1 MSIISLPIRL
11 RSVRSVGVGNLRR
24 LGWQRSLAIL
34 IALGFVLVI
43 LFPGLFA
50 PHDPQALSVSDRLAK
65 PSSEHLFGT
74 DEAGRDIVSRMFY
87 GARVSIGASFVIVA
101 VGAVFGTVYG
111 AVAGWFGGWIDLAM
125 MRIVDVFLSFPYLV
139 LGMAVSASLGRTIN
153 SAVFALALVW
163 WPSYA
168 RLVRGQVMSL
178 RDQTHVRVART
189 LGAGNLQLL
198 RWHVVPHTFGEV
210 NAKAAL
216 DLGYALL
223 ALTGLSFLGLGAQN
237 PSPEW
242 GLLIANAKGYYLSAW
257 WYMIIPGIVLFF
269 VVIYFNW
276 VADLLGRAE
285 A

>member
-1 MSIISLPIRL
+1 MSTVTIPA
-11 RSVRSVGVGNLRR
+11 RSGSARSIGILGLRR
-24 LGWQRSLAIL
+24 LGWRGGIAAI
-34 IALGFVLVI
+34 IALAMLLLM

-50 PHDPQALSVSDRLAK
+50 PHSPQALAVTDRLLS
-65 PSSEHLFGT
+65 PSSKHFFGT
-74 DEAGRDIVSRMFY
+74 DEAGRDVFSRLIY
-87 GARVSIGASFVIVA
+87 GTRVSIGAAVVIVG
-101 VGAVFGTVYG
+101 VGAVFGTVFG
-111 AVAGWFGGWIDLAM
+111 AVSGWVGGWIDRAM
-125 MRIVDVFLSFPYLV
+125 MRVVDVFLSFPYLV

-178 RDQTHVRVART
+178 RNQTHVRVART

-198 RWHVVPHTFGEV
+198 RWHVIPHTFGEL
-210 NAKAAL
+210 NAKVAL

-257 WYMIIPGIVLFF
+257 WYMVIPGMVLF
-269 VVIYFNW
+269 VVVLYFNW
-276 VADLLGRAE
+276 LADLFGREDA
-285 A
+285 